1 MTLETTLAELNEKHG
16 ALEIEIEEEL
26 ARPFLDS
33 LKVSELK
40 REKLRIKEEI
50 EKLTAESEAA

>member
-1 MTLETTLAELNEKHG
+1 MALETTIAELNEQHC
-16 ALEIEIEEEL
+16 ALEAEIEEEL

-50 EKLTAESEAA
+50 ARLTASTEAA

>member
-1 MTLETTLAELNEKHG
+1 MTLETTLSQLNKQHCALDAE
-16 ALEIEIEEEL
+16 IDEEM
-26 ARPFLDS
+26 ARPLLDG

-50 EKLTAESEAA
+50 EKMTADSEAA